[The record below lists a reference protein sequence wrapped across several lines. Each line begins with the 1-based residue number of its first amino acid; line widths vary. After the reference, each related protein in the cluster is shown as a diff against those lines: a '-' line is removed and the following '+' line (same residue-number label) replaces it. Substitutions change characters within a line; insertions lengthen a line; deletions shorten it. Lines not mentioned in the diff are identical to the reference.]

1 MEIGVSKITILS
13 CVSSTSAFIG
23 QLVSVYFPRWWK
35 VETTIGNVTETAHFG
50 IWVTIDCLDDVC
62 TEKVSNENGDKGNI
76 YNF

>member
-13 CVSSTSAFIG
+13 CVSSTLAFIG
-23 QLVSVYFPRWWK
+23 QLFSVYFPRWWK
-35 VETTIGNVTETAHFG
+35 VETTVGNVTETAHFG

-76 YNF
+76 